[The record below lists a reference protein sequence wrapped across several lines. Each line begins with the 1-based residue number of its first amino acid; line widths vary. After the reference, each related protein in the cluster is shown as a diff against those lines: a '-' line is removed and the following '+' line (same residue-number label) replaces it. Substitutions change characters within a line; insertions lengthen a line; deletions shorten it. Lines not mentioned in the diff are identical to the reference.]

1 SPVERHQAQSGAP
14 CRRQLHAAG
23 GGHPA
28 HRDRGRWR
36 RVRPAGRARRGARR
50 GHAQHGCAR
59 RAAGRQPDR
68 LVRRRG
74 NRRVRGSA
82 FVVRSNGYL
91 IAVDDFGTGYS
102 NLRSVTRLAPDRLKI
117 DRSFVHEL
125 EEASL
130 RSNLIPEM
138 VDIARAIN
146 AQIIAEG
153 IETMNQA
160 RLLTVA
166 GVRYGQGYCLARP
179 MPADALG
186 AMMRQYFATA

>member
-1 SPVERHQAQSGAP
+1 MSRTG
-14 CRRQLHAAG
+14 
-23 GGHPA
+23 
-28 HRDRGRWR
+28 
-36 RVRPAGRARRGARR
+36 
-50 GHAQHGCAR
+50 
-59 RAAGRQPDR
+59 
-68 LVRRRG
+68 
-74 NRRVRGSA
+74 
-82 FVVRSNGYL
+82 SNGYL

-166 GVRYGQGYCLARP
+166 GVRYGQGYGLARP

>member
-1 SPVERHQAQSGAP
+1 MPVLSESINDTGRDDFEI
-14 CRRQLHAAG
+14 CIEIVEHALSSELI
-23 GGHPA
+23 PE
-28 HRDRGRWR
+28 
-36 RVRPAGRARRGARR
+36 VE
-50 GHAQHGCAR
+50 C
-59 RAAGRQPDR
+59 
-68 LVRRRG
+68 LK
-74 NRRVRGSA
+74 
-82 FVVRSNGYL
+82 SNGYL

-166 GVRYGQGYCLARP
+166 GVRYGQGYGLARP